1 VSQSNPRVIAVL
13 GYSEGKADELH
24 PVCAAR
30 LEHAARI
37 STTNDIVVLTG
48 WSRGGSDHTEAALM
62 ARAWSGPAAEVVVD
76 ENARSTVENAAHAV
90 AIARRVG
97 ASEVVVVTS
106 AWHSPRAGAAFRW
119 LLRNSGVRVRRSF
132 PAGRPSLRLRAR
144 ELALW
149 ALLPGQLA
157 RVRGH

>member
-1 VSQSNPRVIAVL
+1 MSQSNPRVIAVL
-13 GYSEGKADELH
+13 GYSEGRAGELH

-37 STTNDIVVLTG
+37 STTCDIVVLTG
-48 WSRGGSDHTEAALM
+48 WSRGGSGHTEAALM
-62 ARAWSGPAAEVVVD
+62 ARAWAGQAAEVVVD
-76 ENARSTVENAAHAV
+76 ENARTTVENAAHTV
-90 AIARRVG
+90 AIARRAG

-106 AWHSPRAGAAFRW
+106 AWHSARAGAAFRW
-119 LLRNSGVRVRRSF
+119 LLRGRGVRVRRSS
-132 PAGRPSLRLRAR
+132 PAGPPSLKLRVR

-157 RVRGH
+157 RVRER